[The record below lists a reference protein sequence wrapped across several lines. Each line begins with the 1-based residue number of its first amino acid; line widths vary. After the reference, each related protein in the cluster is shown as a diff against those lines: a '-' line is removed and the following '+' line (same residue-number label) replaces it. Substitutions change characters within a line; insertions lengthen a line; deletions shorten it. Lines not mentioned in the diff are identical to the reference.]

1 MKYINWKQHIYWFLA
16 AWFGS
21 LLLVMFYTTYSYDKP
36 SFADFLGFGGL
47 LLFACLML
55 IPFFYLPLMWGYKK
69 LHVPSVWWL
78 RVIVLTLIG
87 NIPIY
92 LILLKQYKG
101 TMDIAEAKLF
111 LAGYVGIAII
121 YGLLYRHTARD
132 EKSIKNIKA

>member
-1 MKYINWKQHIYWFLA
+1 MKRINWKQHIYWFLA

-21 LLLVMFYTTYSYDKP
+21 LLLVMFYTTWSYDKP
-36 SFADFLGFGGL
+36 SLADFLGFGGL

-69 LHVPSVWWL
+69 LHMPSVWWL
-78 RVIVLTLIG
+78 RVIVLTFIG

-121 YGLLYRHTARD
+121 YGLR
-132 EKSIKNIKA
+132 K